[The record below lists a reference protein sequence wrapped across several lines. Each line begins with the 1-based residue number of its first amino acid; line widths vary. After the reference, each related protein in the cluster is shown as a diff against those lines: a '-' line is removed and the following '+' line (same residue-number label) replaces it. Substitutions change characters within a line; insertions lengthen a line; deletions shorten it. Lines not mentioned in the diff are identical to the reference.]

1 MCLIHFISKTNNTP
15 LDNEKGIHAEI
26 LMFNLTDCTDNDEAT
41 SESVWQY
48 YKDDPNDK
56 ITDSKSSNLK
66 SRLTNNNNT
75 GISNVEMT
83 VPLKYL
89 STFRRTIEMPIINC
103 KINLM
108 FTWLVNCVIC
118 ESDRERIFAII
129 DRKSYVPVVI
139 LPTQGK
145 RKLFKQWKWGFKGT
159 INWNKDQ

>member
-1 MCLIHFISKTNNTP
+1 M
-15 LDNEKGIHAEI
+15 
-26 LMFNLTDCTDNDEAT
+26 
-41 SESVWQY
+41 
-48 YKDDPNDK
+48 
-56 ITDSKSSNLK
+56 K
-66 SRLTNNNNT
+66 SRLTNNDNT

-83 VPLKYL
+83 VPIKYL

-129 DRKSYVPVVI
+129 DRKSYVPGVI

-145 RKLFKQWKWGFKGT
+145 RKLFKQ
-159 INWNKDQ
+159 